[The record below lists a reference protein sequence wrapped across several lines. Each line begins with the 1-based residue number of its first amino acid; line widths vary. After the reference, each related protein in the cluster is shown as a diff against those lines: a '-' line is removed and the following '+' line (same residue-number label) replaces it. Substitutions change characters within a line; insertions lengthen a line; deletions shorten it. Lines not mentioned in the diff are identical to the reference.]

1 MICIYLHSGNNCIK
15 WARFFSHLPS
25 FQTNSSGISPY
36 STLNENQNSWFR
48 RAAMNPNNLVC
59 LSTGMKMGTLFQS
72 TLCSCHICIIRS
84 RDFSQCKGRHY
95 NGWCLWETWFA
106 PCVQAHLLLRTQAG
120 DDTGMPVQVQP
131 ALLLG
136 PSRRRWGNPDEPL
149 SGVTAAF
156 QCSSSGS
163 RGSHQLSM
171 GVRMPQ
177 ETCQSWEWL
186 LWMLRAAQNPA
197 PIGNANNEC
206 LKNIFMEIFFPGSLL
221 GRNTS
226 ELLQR
231 LFLHKMFNVLVFTS
245 LPVGTAL

>member
-1 MICIYLHSGNNCIK
+1 M
-15 WARFFSHLPS
+15 
-25 FQTNSSGISPY
+25 
-36 STLNENQNSWFR
+36 
-48 RAAMNPNNLVC
+48 
-59 LSTGMKMGTLFQS
+59 
-72 TLCSCHICIIRS
+72 
-84 RDFSQCKGRHY
+84 
-95 NGWCLWETWFA
+95 
-106 PCVQAHLLLRTQAG
+106 QAHLLLRTQAG